1 MELGNKEYV
10 YFIIIPILIMIFMIF
25 GYRKK
30 IKILNRLRLQNRS
43 LLEKMRILLILS
55 GSLLAVIA
63 LLSPQKLLHEENRD
77 VRGMNIYVLVDVS
90 RSMMTEDVFP
100 NRLEGAKRIL
110 QIILDNLRGDRVG
123 FIPFSDS
130 AYIQMPLT
138 DDYSIGRNYINAI
151 DGNLISGGGTNLY
164 EGLLIANKS
173 LEELESQN
181 KTVVILSDG
190 GDEDQ
195 NSLDFAIANGI
206 NVYSVGIGTNDGG
219 VVPLYEN
226 GVRSGFIRDASGS
239 PAVSKLNSE
248 FLKKISQENN
258 GRYYEV
264 NNLNNNFY
272 DFFSDIENMDRNNI
286 REEKVR
292 EYKKYFQ
299 IPLGIGILLI
309 LIGFLMKGKVR
320 DEK

>member
-10 YFIIIPILIMIFMIF
+10 YFIIISILIMIFMIF

-90 RSMMTEDVFP
+90 RSMMTEDIFP

-173 LEELESQN
+173 FEEIESQN

-226 GVRSGFIRDASGS
+226 GVRSGFIRDSSGS
-239 PAVSKLNSE
+239 PAVSRLNSE

-309 LIGFLMKGKVR
+309 LVGFLMKGKVR

>member
-90 RSMMTEDVFP
+90 RSMMTEDIFP

-123 FIPFSDS
+123 FIPFSES

-173 LEELESQN
+173 FEEIESQN

>member
-90 RSMMTEDVFP
+90 RSMMTEDIFP

-123 FIPFSDS
+123 FIPFSES